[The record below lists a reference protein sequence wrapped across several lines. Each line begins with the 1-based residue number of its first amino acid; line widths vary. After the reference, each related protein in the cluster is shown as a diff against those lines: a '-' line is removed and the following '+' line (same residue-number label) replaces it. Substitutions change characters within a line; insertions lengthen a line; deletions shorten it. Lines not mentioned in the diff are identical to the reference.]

1 MLSYSRNLVI
11 VFDLF
16 LSMQQLKAFSLVLAC
31 TDQEQ
36 RHRSKVA
43 STVAAKK
50 GKARVKSV
58 ASFRVNRYFFVKKFS

>member
-31 TDQEQ
+31 TDEEQ
-36 RHRSKVA
+36 RHNKEARQDRASSQGQSKKC
-43 STVAAKK
+43 T
-50 GKARVKSV
+50 V